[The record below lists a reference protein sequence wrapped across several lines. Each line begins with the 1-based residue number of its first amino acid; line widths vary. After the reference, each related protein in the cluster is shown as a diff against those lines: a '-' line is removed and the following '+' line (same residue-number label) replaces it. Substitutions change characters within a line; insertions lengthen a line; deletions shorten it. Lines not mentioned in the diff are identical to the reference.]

1 MSNSNVVIERAY
13 SARLDELWSLWTTE
27 QGFESWWGPKGF
39 ESKVH
44 SIEAR
49 AGGILH
55 YDLRAGAPEQ
65 IAEMQRMG
73 RPTSH
78 ETWARF
84 TELKPHERVSLTTLI
99 DFLPGVR
106 PYEHTITAEF
116 ARKSEVTLMTVTL
129 EPMHNR
135 EFTELTTL
143 GFNSQLS
150 KLDERFANT

>member
-1 MSNSNVVIERAY
+1 MSNSIVVIERTY
-13 SARLDELWSLWTTE
+13 SAELDELWSLWTTQ
-27 QGFESWWGPKGF
+27 QGFESWWGPEGF

-44 SIEAR
+44 SIEPR

-55 YDLRAGAPEQ
+55 CDLSASTPEQ

-78 ETWARF
+78 EEWIRF
-84 TELKPHERVSLTTLI
+84 TELKPLERVSLTTLI

-106 PYEHTITAEF
+106 PYEHTITADF
-116 ARKSEVTLMTVTL
+116 LRASDGIHMTVTL
-129 EPMHNR
+129 EPMHNQ
-135 EFTELTTL
+135 EFTELTAI

-150 KLDERFANT
+150 KLDARFT